1 MPYGGVLLAITCILG
16 LNLYLNFSYTKIYSY
31 PLVAYPF
38 IEVRHFLFAI
48 MVMFGAIAWYNLK
61 WVGFNAAFGVFK
73 YIAPSSYVI
82 YIAHHYLVVEAR
94 YLQFVNNK
102 IIEYGLYIIILLV
115 FSYLLEVVVYNKIR
129 KQILG

>member
-1 MPYGGVLLAITCILG
+1 
-16 LNLYLNFSYTKIYSY
+16 
-31 PLVAYPF
+31 
-38 IEVRHFLFAI
+38 

-61 WVGFNAAFGVFK
+61 WVGFNTVFGVFK

-82 YIAHHYLVVEAR
+82 YIAHHYLVVKAS

-102 IIEYGLYIIILLV
+102 VLEYGLYIIILLI